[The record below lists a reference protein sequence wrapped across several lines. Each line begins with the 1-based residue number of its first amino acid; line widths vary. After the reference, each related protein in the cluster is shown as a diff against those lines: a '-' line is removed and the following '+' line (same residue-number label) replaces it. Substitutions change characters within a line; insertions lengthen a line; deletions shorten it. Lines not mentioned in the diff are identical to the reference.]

1 MDRTR
6 RPVLATASAVLLGV
20 LLSAAVGACSAS
32 STNFRSAAEK
42 VITDDIATQGNLGD
56 LKATC
61 DEPASTE
68 IDEKFQCTAET
79 ADGEV
84 IAFDATI
91 AEDDTVNV
99 ESTNLITPDG
109 LKQIEEIAVKALES
123 QIGATLGLENFDCG
137 QDAVVIDVS
146 AEVLT
151 CVLTEPD
158 SGLKYEAK
166 VDIPDLN
173 DPGKL
178 SVEVAEMPL
187 EDQG

>member
-1 MDRTR
+1 MR
-6 RPVLATASAVLLGV
+6 RSAL
-20 LLSAAVGACSAS
+20 AAVTTGLLFTSISACSAS
-32 STNFRSAAEK
+32 GTNFRSAAEK
-42 VITDDIATQGNLGD
+42 VISEDIAAQSDLGD
-56 LKATC
+56 LEASC

-68 IDEKFQCTAET
+68 VGETFPCTGET
-79 ADGEV
+79 ADKEV
-84 IAFDATI
+84 IAFVATI

-99 ESTNLITPDG
+99 ESENLITPDG
-109 LKQIEEIAVKALES
+109 LAQIEEIAVNALETE
-123 QIGATLGLENFDCG
+123 IGAKLGVENFDCG
-137 QDAVVIDVS
+137 DEAVIIDPS

-158 SGLKYEAK
+158 SGLKYEAQ

-178 SVEVAEMPL
+178 SVEVAEEPL